1 MVLSDMVRG
10 CVRDCVEECCGNF
23 LTEMSVERCEVS
35 VRMYSNTI

>member
-1 MVLSDMVRG
+1 MVLLDMVRG
-10 CVRDCVEECCGNF
+10 CVCGCVEECCGNF